1 MNGVKNMKKMDI
13 IIASVLIAISLISF
27 LFLRLNADYYYVEI
41 THDSEVIEYF
51 RLTDRVEKTIEL
63 DHTGHNVVVVKD
75 GMVNM
80 IEADCPDQL
89 CVHMESITYDS
100 WNPTIIC
107 APNKIVVRIIGGDT
121 VVDGIA

>member
-1 MNGVKNMKKMDI
+1 MRKMDLI
-13 IIASVLIAISLISF
+13 IIIGIVIIALVSF
-27 LFLRLNADYYYVEI
+27 TFIQLNTDKYYVEI
-41 THDSEVIEYF
+41 TYDGEVVEYF
-51 RLTDRVEKTIEL
+51 ELTDNVDRVIEL
-63 DHTGHNVVVVKD
+63 DYEGHNVVVVKD
-75 GMVNM
+75 GIVNM

-107 APNKIVVRIIGGDT
+107 APNKIVVRIIGGET